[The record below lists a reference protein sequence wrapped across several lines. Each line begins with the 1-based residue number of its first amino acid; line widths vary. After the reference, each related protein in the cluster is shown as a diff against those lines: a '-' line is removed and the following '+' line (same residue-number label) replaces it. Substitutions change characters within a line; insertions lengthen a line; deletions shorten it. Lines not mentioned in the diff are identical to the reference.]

1 MTVIKWFC
9 VIFTATALFIIY
21 TPAANLLARPLVV
34 QETLGKAG
42 LPQGADIIVVLGG
55 GAFKNGVL
63 AGASNERLIRGL
75 LLYKAGWAP
84 GIMFTGG
91 AIASKAAKI
100 VHTLMKSTDKGVIDA
115 SEGGLM
121 GEIALKL
128 AVPEKAAVIDH
139 TSTNTYENL
148 LHAKKYMD
156 EKGLKSCIIVTSSL
170 HMKRASLV
178 AKKLGLLFYAAPVK
192 DVAMYRVGGLGR
204 INLMDELLWEYAA
217 IALYR
222 FYGYI

>member
-1 MTVIKWFC
+1 MAFFIM
-9 VIFTATALFIIY
+9 FTPI
-21 TPAANLLARPLVV
+21 ANLLARPLVV
-34 QETLGKAG
+34 KETLGKVG

-75 LLYKAGWAP
+75 LLYKEGWAP
-84 GIMFTGG
+84 RIMFTGG
-91 AIASKAAKI
+91 AIESKAAKI
-100 VHTLMKSTDKGVIDA
+100 AHMLTQSTDKSVIVA

-121 GEIALKL
+121 GDVALRL
-128 AVPEKAAVIDH
+128 VVPEKAAVIDPL
-139 TSTNTYENL
+139 STNTYENL

-178 AKKLGLLFYAAPVK
+178 AEKLGLLYYAAPIK
-192 DVAMYRVGGLGR
+192 DAARYRTGGLGR